1 MVNGGLSGVG
11 LRCDPLCNREVE
23 CYGEK
28 EKVHR
33 HWVLG
38 YGGKNGLGDSPC
50 DDMVCGTW
58 HFGPLQSVS
67 WHYKDCLG
75 LNGEEVRVT
84 FLRTDTSL
92 NRPNPVLAIKGN
104 HDQGNNGNQARDSAF
119 DIGTAEAQQDP
130 NVMTKDL
137 PGLPSFREVEFRID
151 LVPEA
156 MPIAKSP
163 YRLAPTEMQE
173 LSNQLKELQEKDYRE
188 LNKLTIKNRYP
199 LPRIDDMFDQLQGS
213 WTRYEHFKFTV
224 MPVVLTNAP
233 TVFMDLMN
241 RLCKPYLD
249 KFVIVFIDD
258 ILIYSKSKEEHEV
271 HLELL
276 EKEKLFGRFSKC
288 EFWLQEVHFL
298 GRVVNSEGIHMDPSK
313 IEVVKNWKSPKALTE
328 IRSFLGLEGYYRR
341 FIANLSKIA
350 KPLTLLTQKSK
361 KLK

>member
-1 MVNGGLSGVG
+1 MLPSPVPFVKLLNDFMNSSDVFKMDDLELDNESM
-11 LRCDPLCNREVE
+11 DTPLISPFIDSD
-23 CYGEK
+23 K
-28 EKVHR
+28 E
-33 HWVLG
+33 LDD
-38 YGGKNGLGDSPC
+38 GK
-50 DDMVCGTW
+50 
-58 HFGPLQSVS
+58 
-67 WHYKDCLG
+67 
-75 LNGEEVRVT
+75 VT

-199 LPRIDDMFDQLQGS
+199 LPRINDMFDQLQESRYFPKIDLRSGYHQLRVREEDIPK
-213 WTRYEHFKFTV
+213 TALRMRYEHFEFTV
-224 MPVVLTNAP
+224 MPFILTNAP
-233 TVFMDLMN
+233 T
-241 RLCKPYLD
+241 
-249 KFVIVFIDD
+249 
-258 ILIYSKSKEEHEV
+258 SKEEHEV
-271 HLELL
+271 HIELL

-288 EFWLQEVHFL
+288 EFSLQEVTITIQDHL
-298 GRVVNSEGIHMDPSK
+298 SQTIICVSEILLHPHAQKGSSLDI
-313 IEVVKNWKSPKALTE
+313 V
-328 IRSFLGLEGYYRR
+328 YYRKR
-341 FIANLSKIA
+341 SRSDKV
-350 KPLTLLTQKSK
+350 LLI
-361 KLK
+361 